1 MRWGWGGGGRRNE
14 VSTQSF
20 FTELKLSVI
29 GSLLHEKNGWLKFAL
44 DYSNK
49 LDITG

>member
-1 MRWGWGGGGRRNE
+1 MRWGGEGVR
-14 VSTQSF
+14 VF

-29 GSLLHEKNGWLKFAL
+29 GSLLYEKNGWLKFAL

>member
-1 MRWGWGGGGRRNE
+1 MGVGGGGGK
-14 VSTQSF
+14 VSIQIF
-20 FTELKLSVI
+20 FFIELKLSVI

>member
-1 MRWGWGGGGRRNE
+1 MGVGGEGVKFPSN
-14 VSTQSF
+14 F
-20 FTELKLSVI
+20 FFIELKLSVI

>member
-1 MRWGWGGGGRRNE
+1 MRWGGGGKGGGFHPI
-14 VSTQSF
+14 F